1 MGARA
6 VNGSGATGLA
16 GQVAVVTGGGRGIGR
31 AIAEGLAAAG
41 ATVAVLARSAH
52 ELAATVSGIERAGGA
67 ALGRAADVRDAAVV
81 SRAFTEIEQT
91 LGPVDLLVNSVGGLG
106 PLGPFW
112 DADLD
117 AWWDAIE
124 VVLWSHVL
132 CTRMILPGLI
142 ARRRGRI
149 VNVASG
155 GGAMV
160 IPYFSSYNTAKT
172 ALIRFTECVAAEAR
186 PHGVAMFAIGPG
198 TVRTA
203 MSEHALTSPEGRRWL
218 PWFSRVFQAGLDVPA
233 ERAARLVVTL
243 ASGKADA
250 LTGRFLRVSD
260 DVDAILAKVAEVERD
275 KLYSLRI
282 RDLASSGGDET
293 LRAILDAAEQP

>member
-1 MGARA
+1 M
-6 VNGSGATGLA
+6 
-16 GQVAVVTGGGRGIGR
+16 
-31 AIAEGLAAAG
+31 
-41 ATVAVLARSAH
+41 
-52 ELAATVSGIERAGGA
+52 AATVSGIERAGGA

-81 SRAFTEIEQT
+81 SRTFAEVEQT
-91 LGPVDLLVNSVGGLG
+91 LGPVDLLVNKEGALG

-117 AWWDAIE
+117 AWRDAIE

-132 CTRMILPGLI
+132 CTRMILPG
-142 ARRRGRI
+142 
-149 VNVASG
+149 
-155 GGAMV
+155 MM
-160 IPYFSSYNTAKT
+160 
-172 ALIRFTECVAAEAR
+172 AAEAR
-186 PHGVAMFAIGPG
+186 AHGVAMFAIGPG
-198 TVRTA
+198 TVPRA

-233 ERAARLVVTL
+233 GHAARLVVTR

-260 DVDAILAKVAEVERD
+260 DVDAILANVAEVERD

-282 RDLASSGGDET
+282 RDLPSSGRDGT
-293 LRAILDAAEQP
+293 RCAILDAAEQP